1 MPLSIGLRRVD
12 MLTALRYTNSNFGF
26 SKNNRGCPKR
36 EILMRRY
43 SIQTKIVLPFLL
55 LFACVTVFVPLL
67 TVELFAWK
75 YSEQFTRE
83 TQGWLDTIVETGFIQ
98 EESEKVKKA
107 YSVEIMVFGSDYT
120 LNHSTLV
127 GLSDAEQDW
136 ENLAKKMRLREVKDH
151 FQEADST
158 PITHDVTLAG
168 TPYKVFYLMLN
179 PGRFYCLLRPMEKIA
194 EAKRTLTWYMLGIA
208 VLVMAL
214 IAFISYRIGKNLTNP
229 IKVLV
234 DSTARVAT
242 GDLDEEC
249 EIKTHDE
256 IGDLAAAFN
265 QMTRDL
271 KASRDQLIQAERLAT
286 AGKMSASFAH
296 EIRNPLSSMRMLAQ
310 MLMQK
315 PEMSAEKHQQSVRY
329 ILEEIE
335 RIDTIV
341 KGLMDFARP
350 TTLNLDR
357 QPITPVL
364 QAVLA
369 LMEANLAH
377 HKIELV
383 LDLSLETP
391 EIPFD
396 SDKLKQAFMN
406 VMLNAIEAM
415 PQGGVLRVSM
425 FTENDSVCIRV
436 VDTGVGIPAEDLEH
450 LFEPFFTKKTRGT
463 GLGLANVKR
472 ILEEHGGKV
481 EIESTPGEGTTVS
494 MWLSVNSFV

>member
-1 MPLSIGLRRVD
+1 
-12 MLTALRYTNSNFGF
+12 
-26 SKNNRGCPKR
+26 
-36 EILMRRY
+36 MRRY

-55 LFACVTVFVPLL
+55 LFACVTIFVPLL

-83 TQGWLDTIVETGFIQ
+83 TQGWLNTIVETGFIR
-98 EESEKVKKA
+98 EPSEKIKKA
-107 YSVEIMVFGSDYT
+107 YSVEIMIFGSDYT
-120 LNHSTLV
+120 LNDSTLS
-127 GLSDAEQDW
+127 GLSDTEQDW
-136 ENLAKKMRLREVKDH
+136 ENLGKIMRLSEVKKH
-151 FQEADST
+151 FQKADET

-168 TPYKVFYLMLN
+168 KPYKVFYLSL
-179 PGRFYCLLRPMEKIA
+179 PPERFYCLLRPMEKIA

-234 DSTARVAT
+234 DSTTRVAT
-242 GDLDEEC
+242 GDLDEQC

-271 KASRDQLIQAERLAT
+271 KESRDQLIQAERLAT

-315 PEMSAEKHQQSVRY
+315 LEMLGAKHQQSVRY

-350 TTLNLDR
+350 SSLDLKQ

-364 QAVLA
+364 QAVLS

-377 HKIELV
+377 HKIQLV
-383 LDLSLETP
+383 LNLSLETP
-391 EIPFD
+391 EIQFD

-406 VMLNAIEAM
+406 VVLNAMEAM
-415 PQGGVLRVSM
+415 PQGGVLQVST
-425 FTENDSVCIRV
+425 FTENDSVCIKV
-436 VDTGVGIPAEDLEH
+436 EDTGVGISAEDLEH
-450 LFEPFFTKKTRGT
+450 LFEPFFTRKTRGT

-472 ILEEHGGKV
+472 ILEEHSGTV
-481 EIESTPGEGTTVS
+481 EIDSIRDKGTEVS
-494 MWLSVNSFV
+494 LWLPLRSV

>member
-1 MPLSIGLRRVD
+1 
-12 MLTALRYTNSNFGF
+12 
-26 SKNNRGCPKR
+26 
-36 EILMRRY
+36 MRRY

-55 LFACVTVFVPLL
+55 LFAVVAVVLSL
-67 TVELFAWK
+67 VSIEIFAWK
-75 YSEQFTRE
+75 YNEQFTRE
-83 TQGWLDTIVETGFIQ
+83 TEGWLNTIMETGYFEQ
-98 EESEKVKKA
+98 DPEKIKSA
-107 YSVEIMVFGSDYT
+107 YSVEIMIFGSDYT
-120 LNHSTLV
+120 LNVTTLAE
-127 GLSDAEQDW
+127 LSNVEQDW
-136 ENLAKKMRLREVKDH
+136 THLADKMRLREVKPYLENPDGTSVIR
-151 FQEADST
+151 D
-158 PITHDVTLAG
+158 ITLDG
-168 TPYKVFYLMLN
+168 KPYKVFYLPLKF
-179 PGRFYCLLRPMEKIA
+179 GRFYCLLRAMEAIA

-208 VLVMAL
+208 VLVTGLVAL
-214 IAFISYRIGKNLTNP
+214 ISHLIGRNLTNP

-242 GDLDEEC
+242 GNLDEQC
-249 EIKTHDE
+249 ELKTHDE

-271 KASRDQLIQAERLAT
+271 KQSSDQLIQAERLAT

-315 PEMSAEKHQQSVRY
+315 PEMSEEQHQQSLRY

-350 TTLNLDR
+350 AALALTQ
-357 QPITPVL
+357 QPLPPVL

-377 HKIELV
+377 HKIQLV
-383 LDLSLETP
+383 LDLLPETP
-391 EIPFD
+391 EIQFD

-406 VMLNAIEAM
+406 VVLNAMEAM
-415 PQGGVLRVSM
+415 PQGGVLKVSTTIDEDRVG
-425 FTENDSVCIRV
+425 IKV
-436 VDTGVGIPAEDLEH
+436 VDSGVGISAEDLAR

-472 ILEEHGGKV
+472 IFEEHGGSV
-481 EIESTPGEGTTVS
+481 EVESTLGEWTEVS
-494 MWLSVNSFV
+494 LWLPLAGVGNQLSEE

>member
-1 MPLSIGLRRVD
+1 
-12 MLTALRYTNSNFGF
+12 
-26 SKNNRGCPKR
+26 
-36 EILMRRY
+36 MRRY

-55 LFACVTVFVPLL
+55 LFAVVAVVLSL
-67 TVELFAWK
+67 VSIEIFAWK
-75 YSEQFTRE
+75 YNEQFTRE
-83 TQGWLDTIVETGFIQ
+83 TEGWLNTIMETGYFEQ
-98 EESEKVKKA
+98 DPEKIKSA
-107 YSVEIMVFGSDYT
+107 YSVEIMIFGSDYT
-120 LNHSTLV
+120 LNVTTLAE
-127 GLSDAEQDW
+127 LSNVEQDW
-136 ENLAKKMRLREVKDH
+136 THLADKMRLREVKPYLENPDGTSVIR
-151 FQEADST
+151 D
-158 PITHDVTLAG
+158 ITLDG
-168 TPYKVFYLMLN
+168 KPYKVFYLPLKF
-179 PGRFYCLLRPMEKIA
+179 GRFYCLLRPMEAIA

-208 VLVMAL
+208 VLVTGLVAL
-214 IAFISYRIGKNLTNP
+214 ISHLIGRNLTNP

-242 GDLDEEC
+242 GNLDEQC
-249 EIKTHDE
+249 ELKTHDE

-271 KASRDQLIQAERLAT
+271 KQSSDQLIQAERLAT

-315 PEMSAEKHQQSVRY
+315 PEMSEEQHQQSLRY

-350 TTLNLDR
+350 AALALTQ
-357 QPITPVL
+357 QPLPPVL

-377 HKIELV
+377 HKIQLV
-383 LDLSLETP
+383 LDLLPETP
-391 EIPFD
+391 EIQFD

-406 VMLNAIEAM
+406 VVLNAMEAM
-415 PQGGVLRVSM
+415 PQGGVLKVSTTIDEDRVG
-425 FTENDSVCIRV
+425 IKV
-436 VDTGVGIPAEDLEH
+436 VDSGVGISAEDLGQ

-472 ILEEHGGKV
+472 ILEEHGGSV
-481 EIESTPGEGTTVS
+481 EVESTLGEWTEVS
-494 MWLSVNSFV
+494 LWLPLSGVGNQQLAISSQQSA

>member
-1 MPLSIGLRRVD
+1 
-12 MLTALRYTNSNFGF
+12 
-26 SKNNRGCPKR
+26 
-36 EILMRRY
+36 MRRY
-43 SIQTKIVLPFLL
+43 SIQTKIVLPFLF
-55 LFACVTVFVPLL
+55 LFALVAVVLPLVA
-67 TVELFAWK
+67 TEIFAWK

-83 TQGWLDTIVETGFIQ
+83 TEGWLDTIIETGYFEQNQ
-98 EESEKVKKA
+98 EKLRRA
-107 YSVEIMVFGSDYT
+107 YSVEIMIFGSDYT
-120 LNHSTLV
+120 LNYNSLNR
-127 GLSDAEQDW
+127 LSDAEQDW
-136 ENLAKKMRLREVKDH
+136 ANLADRMRLREVKQH
-151 FQEADST
+151 FENPDEKSVTQD
-158 PITHDVTLAG
+158 ITLAG
-168 TPYKVFYLMLN
+168 KPYKVFYHPLEF
-179 PGRFYCLLRPMEKIA
+179 GRFYCLLRPMEAIA
-194 EAKRTLTWYMLGIA
+194 EAKQTFTWYMLGIA

-214 IAFISYRIGKNLTNP
+214 VALISQRIGKNLTNP

-234 DSTARVAT
+234 GSTERVAA
-242 GDLDEEC
+242 GDLDEQC

-271 KASRDQLIQAERLAT
+271 KQSRDQLIQAERLAT

-315 PEMSAEKHQQSVRY
+315 PKMSKRKHQQSLRY

-350 TTLNLDR
+350 TALNLTQ
-357 QPITPVL
+357 QPLIPTL

-377 HKIELV
+377 HQIQLV
-383 LDLSLETP
+383 LDLLPETP
-391 EIPFD
+391 KVQFD

-406 VMLNAIEAM
+406 VVLNAIEAM
-415 PQGGVLRVSM
+415 PQGGELKVS
-425 FTENDSVCIRV
+425 TLIEDNNVRIKIT
-436 VDTGVGIPAEDLEH
+436 DTGVGIAAEDLERI
-450 LFEPFFTKKTRGT
+450 FEPFFTRKTKGT

-472 ILEEHGGKV
+472 IFEEHGGSV
-481 EIESTPGEGTTVS
+481 EIESTLGGGTTVA
-494 MWLSVNSFV
+494 MALPVEAVA

>member
-1 MPLSIGLRRVD
+1 
-12 MLTALRYTNSNFGF
+12 
-26 SKNNRGCPKR
+26 
-36 EILMRRY
+36 MRRY

-55 LFACVTVFVPLL
+55 LFACVTIFVPLL

-83 TQGWLDTIVETGFIQ
+83 TQGWLDTIVETGFIR
-98 EESEKVKKA
+98 EDSEKVKKA
-107 YSVEIMVFGSDYT
+107 YSVEIMIFGSDYT
-120 LNHSTLV
+120 LNHNTLI
-127 GLSDAEQDW
+127 GLSDAEQNW
-136 ENLAKKMRLREVKDH
+136 ENLAKKMRLREVRDH
-151 FQEADST
+151 FQETDSI

-168 TPYKVFYLMLN
+168 KPYKVFYLLLK

-242 GDLDEEC
+242 GDLDEQC
-249 EIKTHDE
+249 EIRTYDE

-265 QMTRDL
+265 QMTKDL
-271 KASRDQLIQAERLAT
+271 KESRDQLIQAERLAT

-315 PEMSAEKHQQSVRY
+315 PEMSPEMSIEKHQQSVRY

-350 TTLNLDR
+350 SSLNLKQ
-357 QPITPVL
+357 QPIAPVL
-364 QAVLA
+364 QTVLS

-377 HKIELV
+377 HKIQLV
-383 LDLSLETP
+383 LDVSSETP
-391 EIPFD
+391 EIQLD

-406 VMLNAIEAM
+406 VVLNAMEAM
-415 PQGGVLRVSM
+415 PQGGVLRVST
-425 FTENDSVCIRV
+425 FTKNDGVRIKV
-436 VDTGVGIPAEDLEH
+436 EDTGVGIPEEDLEH
-450 LFEPFFTKKTRGT
+450 LFEPFFTRKTRGT

-472 ILEEHGGKV
+472 ILEEHGGTV
-481 EIESTPGEGTTVS
+481 EIDSTLGEGTEVS
-494 MWLSVNSFV
+494 LRLPRSFSV

>member
-1 MPLSIGLRRVD
+1 
-12 MLTALRYTNSNFGF
+12 MLTALQYTNNNLRF
-26 SKNNRGCPKR
+26 SENDRGLWSKS
-36 EILMRRY
+36 EILMRRH

-83 TQGWLDTIVETGFIQ
+83 TQGWLDTIVETGFIR
-98 EESEKVKKA
+98 EDSEKVKKA

-120 LNHSTLV
+120 LNQSTLV

-151 FQEADST
+151 FQEGDGT

-194 EAKRTLTWYMLGIA
+194 EAKRTLTWYMLGIS

-242 GDLDEEC
+242 GDLDEQC

-265 QMTRDL
+265 QMTQDL

-315 PEMSAEKHQQSVRY
+315 PEMSVEKHQQSVRY

-350 TTLNLDR
+350 TTLDLKE

-364 QAVLA
+364 QAVLD

-377 HKIELV
+377 HKIQLV
-383 LDLSLETP
+383 LDLLPETP
-391 EIPFD
+391 ELQFD

-406 VMLNAIEAM
+406 VVLNAMEAM
-415 PQGGVLRVSM
+415 PQGGTLRVST
-425 FTENDSVCIRV
+425 FTEGDRICIKV
-436 VDTGVGIPAEDLEH
+436 EDTGVGIPADDLEH
-450 LFEPFFTKKTRGT
+450 LFEPFFTRKTRGT

-472 ILEEHGGKV
+472 ILEEHGGSV
-481 EIESTPGEGTTVS
+481 EIDSTLGEGTIVS
-494 MWLSVNSFV
+494 MWLPM